1 MSIIIGL
8 TGPTGSGKSSAS
20 AVAKEFGLRLAD
32 CDKIARQAVEKGSD
46 GLKAVVNAFGEDI
59 LNPDDSLNRKALAQK
74 AFSSREQTELLNST
88 IFPFI
93 RELVLNET
101 KDGNILLDAPT
112 LFESGINDICYK
124 TVAVLSNKKN
134 RLVRIIERDNL
145 TEEEALL
152 RMSAGKNDDFYLKN
166 ADYIIYNNDSQEE
179 FIEEFKQILSKILK
193 LGEDL

>member
-8 TGPTGSGKSSAS
+8 TGPTGSGKSSAGS
-20 AVAKEFGLRLAD
+20 LAKDFGLKLID

-46 GLKAVVNAFGEDI
+46 GLLALTNAFGKDI
-59 LNPDDSLNRKALAQK
+59 LQTDGSLNRKALANV
-74 AFSSREQTELLNST
+74 AFSTRENTQLLNDT

-93 RELVLNET
+93 RTLVLNQT
-101 KDGNILLDAPT
+101 KSGNILLDAPT
-112 LFESGINDICYK
+112 LFESGIDKICNK

-134 RLVRIIERDNL
+134 RLSRITIRDNL

-166 ADYIIYNNDSQEE
+166 ADYVIYNNDTTEQ
-179 FIEEFKQILSKILK
+179 FLGEFKQVLQQILK
-193 LGEDL
+193 SGENL

>member
-20 AVAKEFGLRLAD
+20 KLCAELGLKLAD

-46 GLKAVVNAFGEDI
+46 GLTAVVNAFGEDI
-59 LNPDDSLNRKALAQK
+59 LNPDGTLNRKSLAQK
-74 AFSSREQTELLNST
+74 AFSSREQTELLNKT

-93 RELVLNET
+93 REIVLNQT
-101 KDGNILLDAPT
+101 HQGKVLLDAPT
-112 LFESGINDICYK
+112 LFESGINEICYK

-134 RLVRIIERDNL
+134 RLERIIQRDNL

-179 FIEEFKQILSKILK
+179 FIEEFKQVLSKILK
-193 LGEDL
+193 SGEDL

>member
-1 MSIIIGL
+1 MNIIIGL

-20 AVAKEFGLRLAD
+20 VVAKEFGLKLAD
-32 CDKIARQAVEKGSD
+32 CDKIARQAVEKDSD
-46 GLKAVVNAFGEDI
+46 GLTAVVNAFGKDI
-59 LNPDDSLNRKALAQK
+59 LNPDGTLDRKVLAKK
-74 AFSSREQTELLNST
+74 AFSSREQTELLNKT

-101 KDGNILLDAPT
+101 KSGNILMDAPT
-112 LFESGINDICYK
+112 LFESGINEICYK
-124 TVAVLSNKKN
+124 TIAVLSNKKN
-134 RLVRIIERDNL
+134 RLARIIERDNL

-179 FIEEFKQILSKILK
+179 FLKEFKEILSKILK
-193 LGEDL
+193 SGENL